1 MGDFVENIRRVGIF
15 MIVAQVVIHLAPGKQ
30 YEKYIKLIAGVI
42 ILVQLISPFYQIS
55 TECWDKWVIQ
65 GVWNIADGEGNLGEI
80 MEEKEASRNQVL
92 LQNIESEIKS
102 KLNNQG
108 ICEGYHV
115 KSVELVLKNAQTE
128 MQIRLSGKDSQSNWE
143 FQKIIVVL
151 QEKNTGEVENAEK
164 TEQEAY
170 SVEPVQIAPVTW
182 EQEEMV
188 HPDQPE
194 NIPEKQ
200 KQELAAQIS
209 TELGV
214 DTSCVEVRIDGDV

>member
-1 MGDFVENIRRVGIF
+1 M
-15 MIVAQVVIHLAPGKQ
+15 
-30 YEKYIKLIAGVI
+30 
-42 ILVQLISPFYQIS
+42 
-55 TECWDKWVIQ
+55 
-65 GVWNIADGEGNLGEI
+65 
-80 MEEKEASRNQVL
+80 
-92 LQNIESEIKS
+92 
-102 KLNNQG
+102 
-108 ICEGYHV
+108 
-115 KSVELVLKNAQTE
+115 KNAQTE
-128 MQIRLSGKDSQSNWE
+128 MQIRLSGKDSRSNWE

>member
-65 GVWNIADGEGNLGEI
+65 GGWNIADGEGNLGEI

-108 ICEGYHV
+108 ICEGYYV

-128 MQIRLSGKDSQSNWE
+128 MQIQISGEDFQSNWE

-151 QEKNTGEVENAEK
+151 QEKNTGEVGNAEK

-194 NIPEKQ
+194 NVPEKQ

-214 DTSCVEVRIDGDV
+214 DTSCVEVRIDGDI

>member
-1 MGDFVENIRRVGIF
+1 

-65 GVWNIADGEGNLGEI
+65 GGWNIADGEGNLGEI

-108 ICEGYHV
+108 ICEGYYV

-128 MQIRLSGKDSQSNWE
+128 MQIQLSGEDFQSNWE

-151 QEKNTGEVENAEK
+151 QEKNTGEVGNAEK

-194 NIPEKQ
+194 NVPEKQ

-214 DTSCVEVRIDGDV
+214 DTSCVEVRIDGDI

>member
-108 ICEGYHV
+108 ICEGYYV

-128 MQIRLSGKDSQSNWE
+128 MQIQLSGEDFQSNWE

-151 QEKNTGEVENAEK
+151 QEKNTGEVGNAEK

-194 NIPEKQ
+194 NVPEKQ

-214 DTSCVEVRIDGDV
+214 DTSCVEVRIDGDI

>member
-65 GVWNIADGEGNLGEI
+65 GGWNIADGEGNLGEI

-108 ICEGYHV
+108 ICEGYYV

-128 MQIRLSGKDSQSNWE
+128 MQIQLSGEDFQSNWE

-151 QEKNTGEVENAEK
+151 QEKNTGEVGNAEK

-194 NIPEKQ
+194 NVPEKQ

-214 DTSCVEVRIDGDV
+214 DTSCVEVRIDGDI

>member
-65 GVWNIADGEGNLGEI
+65 GGWNIADGEGNLGEI

-92 LQNIESEIKS
+92 LQNIESEIKL
-102 KLNNQG
+102 KLNNRG

-128 MQIRLSGKDSQSNWE
+128 MQIQLSGENFQSNWE

-151 QEKNTGEVENAEK
+151 QEKNTGEAGNAEK

-188 HPDQPE
+188 HPDQSE
-194 NIPEKQ
+194 NVPEKQ